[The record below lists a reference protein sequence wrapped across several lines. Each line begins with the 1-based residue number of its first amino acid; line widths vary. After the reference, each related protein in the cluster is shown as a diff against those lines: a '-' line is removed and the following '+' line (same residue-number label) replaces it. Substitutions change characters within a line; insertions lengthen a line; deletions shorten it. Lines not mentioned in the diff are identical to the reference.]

1 MDLLKKVYLCIVL
14 LFGYLSWSEAV
25 RHGKHY
31 VDPYRKILKIMKLN
45 NTLELQNL
53 TILLKHFG
61 LHDCSSIADH
71 RHKVKI

>member
-1 MDLLKKVYLCIVL
+1 M
-14 LFGYLSWSEAV
+14 